1 MLNSLQI
8 KNFKA
13 WKDTGRI
20 RLAPLT
26 VIFGANSAGKSS
38 LGHLLLALKQ
48 TAISSDRRRALHLGD
63 QNTLIDLGT
72 FSDCMHAHDLSQSLE
87 FDLSWQLPKVLE
99 VWNPLIRAKNRYR
112 GGELSLQVKLTANKA
127 GQPEA
132 TLIRYEL
139 RDGPG
144 VSLNAA
150 FSRDAKG
157 AYSLQSDQY
166 TFTKTV
172 GRSWPLDEP
181 EKFYRISDASRARF
195 QNAGFLADFALVTE
209 QMLSGL
215 YYLGPLRDHPRR
227 TYQWSGD
234 TPEDVGQRGEFTV
247 PAILAA
253 ESQGRNFNR
262 GPKMKLYSFTAF
274 IAGWLKDLGV
284 IHSFDVKPVAEGRKE
299 YEVLIKTGARSPEV
313 KITDVGFG
321 VSQVLPALV
330 LPFYCPA
337 NSVVWMEQ
345 PEIHLHPQVQAELAD
360 IFICAV
366 KASENNTLRN
376 VQLIVESHSEHFL
389 NRLQRR
395 VAEGELKPT
404 DVAIYFCKRTDSGA
418 ELEPLKV
425 NEFGDIENWPENFF
439 GDEMAD
445 LTARTVAAAKLSAGI
460 PESMLRPPTLGLE
473 SAAEADDSK
482 LLNRN

>member
-1 MLNSLQI
+1 MLNSLEI

-13 WKDTGRI
+13 WKETGKI

-72 FSDCMHAHDLSQSLE
+72 FADCVHAHDLSEPLE
-87 FDLSWQLPKVLE
+87 FMISWQLPKEME
-99 VWNPLIRAKNRYR
+99 VRNPLLRTNRHR
-112 GGELSLQVKLTANKA
+112 GGEMSLHVKLTAKKNL
-127 GQPEA
+127 QPEA
-132 TLIRYEL
+132 TLIDYEL
-139 RDGPG
+139 RDNHR
-144 VSLNAA
+144 VTLNAVFA
-150 FSRDAKG
+150 RDPKG
-157 AYSLQSDQY
+157 TYSLHSDQY

-172 GRSWPLDEP
+172 GRSWPLDDP
-181 EKFYRISDASRARF
+181 EKFYRISDTSRARF
-195 QNAGFLADFALVTE
+195 QNAGFLADFALATE

-253 ESQGRNFNR
+253 QSQARKLNR
-262 GPKMKLYSFTAF
+262 APRSKYYSFTEF
-274 IAGWLKDLGV
+274 IAGWLKDLGI

-299 YEVLIKTGARSPEV
+299 YEVLIKTGVASPEV

-360 IFICAV
+360 AYICAV
-366 KASENNTLRN
+366 KATEKNAPRN
-376 VQLIVESHSEHFL
+376 LQLIVESHSEHFL

-395 VAEGELKPT
+395 IADGTIGPEEVA
-404 DVAIYFCKRTDSGA
+404 VYFCKRTDDGT
-418 ELEPLKV
+418 ELEPLKL
-425 NEFGDIENWPENFF
+425 NMFGDIENWPENFF

-445 LTARTVAAAKLSAGI
+445 HTARIVAAAKRRK
-460 PESMLRPPTLGLE
+460 EMTT
-473 SAAEADDSK
+473 K
-482 LLNRN
+482 